1 VSSWKKVRNLF
12 WQSGAPVEEAELEAM
27 SDEEFASLVG
37 DSPLAVPTDAALEAE
52 PVDVSQVAYEAVGA
66 EVRIDFQ
73 AQYDAAG
80 IPNTDEVE
88 KLEDFLARLDTSLPQ
103 VSKLAA
109 AAAFL
114 GAIGKGQGD
123 VLSDA
128 ERKIATVRGLLKGK
142 QSQAEQELGSEQAAI
157 AELQSQ
163 IEVHRQRMQAQQ
175 QELEGFRH
183 ACVVEESRLQAA
195 RVFFGSA
202 GKPSSGGGHRS
213 SGGAPA

>member
-1 VSSWKKVRNLF
+1 MSSWKKVRNLF
-12 WQSGAPVEEAELEAM
+12 WQSGEPVAEAELEAM
-27 SDEEFASLVG
+27 SDDEFASLVG
-37 DSPLAVPTDAALEAE
+37 DSPLAVPANAPLEAE
-52 PVDVSQVAYEAVGA
+52 PVDVSQVSYETQGAAVQ
-66 EVRIDFQ
+66 IDFQ
-73 AQYDAAG
+73 GQYDAAG
-80 IPNTDEVE
+80 IPDTDEVE

-109 AAAFL
+109 AEAFL
-114 GAIGKGQGD
+114 GAIGKGRND

-128 ERKIATVRGLLKGK
+128 ERKIGSVRALWKSK
-142 QSQAEQELGSEQAAI
+142 EAQAQETLASEQAAI

-195 RVFFGSA
+195 RVFFGTA
-202 GKPSSGGGHRS
+202 GKPSSGGGT
-213 SGGAPA
+213 PA

>member
-1 VSSWKKVRNLF
+1 MSSWKKVRNLF

>member
-1 VSSWKKVRNLF
+1 
-12 WQSGAPVEEAELEAM
+12 M

-37 DSPLAVPTDAALEAE
+37 DSPLAVPADAALEAE

-66 EVRIDFQ
+66 DVRIDFQ
-73 AQYDAAG
+73 TQYDAAG
-80 IPNTDEVE
+80 IPDTDEVE
-88 KLEDFLARLDTSLPQ
+88 KLEDFLSRLDTSLPQ

-128 ERKIATVRGLLKGK
+128 ERKIATVRALWKGK
-142 QSQAEQELGSEQAAI
+142 ESQAQAELGSEQAAI
-157 AELQSQ
+157 AELQNQ

-202 GKPSSGGGHRS
+202 GKPSSGGGHGS